1 MLIYAL
7 SFLLG
12 IGLFALKNTLQISL
26 VEWGV
31 IFAIFLT
38 IFSNGRRHDYGFT
51 ATEEKI
57 AMAEKTTRVLQLVTN
72 CDQLKMIKNL
82 ITDLLPLVLAKV

>member
-31 IFAIFLT
+31 
-38 IFSNGRRHDYGFT
+38 
-51 ATEEKI
+51 
-57 AMAEKTTRVLQLVTN
+57 TTRVLQLVTN

-82 ITDLLPLVLAKV
+82 ITDLLPFKNTKLTYGKN